1 MENICLQAD
10 RVHQAVITYGIMR
23 TNIVRVLRIAT
34 IIIALLPV
42 GISYA
47 DAQDYVN
54 TPVSISKE
62 KVKINGQ
69 VFYSHVVLERQTLF
83 SISKAY
89 NVSVDDIYKYN
100 PAVKQNGL
108 VKNSIIIIPVAE
120 ETAVKEVEEPKLAE
134 AAAPVQESVQKVEKE
149 PVKKEA
155 AKKKKKTHTVKW
167 YENID
172 DIAAKYGVTVEE
184 IMAANKLSDRKIKSR
199 MKLEIPEPGEIV
211 IASVPAEDDNI
222 LAADST
228 ATAIH
233 DVQTDVEE
241 EDNTPWW
248 SLKRNE
254 KVTVSLMLPFKA
266 TGTSGS
272 RSNMDF
278 YSGVLLAVNDL
289 GASGISTDL
298 NVFDIADGNYDPARS
313 DIRNSDIIIGPVS
326 AKDITQALTYVGN
339 SSVLVSPLDPKA
351 ESLVRTHP
359 DMVQAPTPHKIQ
371 YNDLAAWIKE
381 DCTAEDRVILISEK
395 GARLT
400 EAALEMK
407 HSVDSAGIRYSSFS
421 YSILEGRDVEKPLKA
436 LMTDTAANRVMVI
449 SENEAFVN
457 DVVRNLNMMIHQ
469 KYNVILYGPSKIRS
483 YETIEVEN
491 FHKTN
496 LHVSLTY
503 YIDYNDQRVKNMLMK
518 YRALFNAEPTQ
529 FAYQG
534 YDIASYFI
542 ELCSKYGK
550 DWQNYLSHEEK
561 SMLQSTFKCMQQGD
575 GGYVNQ
581 GVRRIVY
588 EKDWTISKIR

>member
-1 MENICLQAD
+1 MSINIF
-10 RVHQAVITYGIMR
+10 
-23 TNIVRVLRIAT
+23 RVLRIAA
-34 IIIALLPV
+34 IAIVLMPSA
-42 GISYA
+42 IRYA

-69 VFYSHVVLERQTLF
+69 ICYSHVVLERQTLF

-89 NVSVDDIYKYN
+89 NVSVEDIYKYN
-100 PAVKQNGL
+100 PSVKQNGL
-108 VKNSIIIIPVAE
+108 VKNSIIIIPVAD
-120 ETAVKEVEEPKLAE
+120 ETVVKEEAPKQVETE
-134 AAAPVQESVQKVEKE
+134 APVQESVQKAEKE
-149 PVKKEA
+149 PVKKET

-167 YENID
+167 YESID
-172 DIAAKYGVTVEE
+172 DIAAKYGVTAEE
-184 IMAANKLSDRKIKSR
+184 VMAANKLSDRKLKSR
-199 MKLEIPEPGEIV
+199 MKLEIPEPGEVV
-211 IASVPAEDDNI
+211 IADVAAEEET
-222 LAADST
+222 LPQADST
-228 ATAIH
+228 TVVSH
-233 DVQTDVEE
+233 DGQIAEE
-241 EDNTPWW
+241 TEDESPWW
-248 SLKRNE
+248 TFRKNE
-254 KVTVSLMLPFKA
+254 KVTASLLLPFKA

-289 GASGISTDL
+289 AAAGISTDL
-298 NVFDIADGNYDPARS
+298 NVYDIADGSYDPTS
-313 DIRNSDIIIGPVS
+313 NDIRNSDLIIGPVS
-326 AKDITQALTYVGN
+326 VKDITMSLTSVGN

-351 ESLVRTHP
+351 ESLVSTHP
-359 DMVQAPTPHKIQ
+359 DMVQAPTPHKMQ

-381 DCTAEDRVILISEK
+381 DCLPDDKVILISEK

-400 EAALEMK
+400 EASLEMK
-407 HSVDSAGIRYSSFS
+407 QSVDSARIDYSIFS
-421 YSILEGRDVEKPLKA
+421 YSILEGRDIEKPLKA
-436 LMTDTAANRVMVI
+436 LMTNTATNRIMII

-469 KYNVILYGPSKIRS
+469 KYNVTLYGPSKIRS
-483 YETIEVEN
+483 FETIEVEN

-503 YIDYNDQRVKNMLMK
+503 YIDYNDQRVKNLLMK
-518 YRALFNAEPTQ
+518 YRALFNTEPTQ

-550 DWQNYLSHEEK
+550 DWQKYLPHEEK
-561 SMLQSTFKCMQQGD
+561 SMLQSTFKCMQQGE

-588 EKDWTISKIR
+588 EKDWTISKVR

>member
-1 MENICLQAD
+1 MSINIF
-10 RVHQAVITYGIMR
+10 
-23 TNIVRVLRIAT
+23 RVLRIAA
-34 IIIALLPV
+34 IAIVLMPSA
-42 GISYA
+42 IRYA

-69 VFYSHVVLERQTLF
+69 ICYSHVVLERQTLF

-89 NVSVDDIYKYN
+89 NVSVEDIYKYN
-100 PAVKQNGL
+100 PSVKQNGL

-120 ETAVKEVEEPKLAE
+120 ETVVKEEAPKQVETE
-134 AAAPVQESVQKVEKE
+134 APVQESVQKAEKE
-149 PVKKEA
+149 PVKKET

-167 YENID
+167 YESID
-172 DIAAKYGVTVEE
+172 DIAAKYGVTAEE
-184 IMAANKLSDRKIKSR
+184 VMAANKLSDRKLKSR
-199 MKLEIPEPGEIV
+199 MKLEIPEPGEVV
-211 IASVPAEDDNI
+211 IADVAAEEET
-222 LAADST
+222 LPQADST
-228 ATAIH
+228 TVVSH
-233 DVQTDVEE
+233 DGQIAEE
-241 EDNTPWW
+241 TEDESPWW
-248 SLKRNE
+248 TFRKNE
-254 KVTVSLMLPFKA
+254 KVTASLLLPFKA

-289 GASGISTDL
+289 AAAGISTDL
-298 NVFDIADGNYDPARS
+298 NVYDIADGSYDPTRN
-313 DIRNSDIIIGPVS
+313 DIRNSDLIIGPVS
-326 AKDITQALTYVGN
+326 VKDITMSLTSVGN

-351 ESLVRTHP
+351 ESLVSTHP
-359 DMVQAPTPHKIQ
+359 DMVQAPTPHKMQ

-381 DCTAEDRVILISEK
+381 DCLPDDKVILISEK

-400 EAALEMK
+400 EASLEMK
-407 HSVDSAGIRYSSFS
+407 QSVDSARIDYSIFS
-421 YSILEGRDVEKPLKA
+421 YSILEGRDIEKPLKA
-436 LMTDTAANRVMVI
+436 LMTNTATNRIMII

-469 KYNVILYGPSKIRS
+469 KYNVTLYGPSKIRS
-483 YETIEVEN
+483 FETIEVEN

-503 YIDYNDQRVKNMLMK
+503 YIDYNDPRVKNLLMK
-518 YRALFNAEPTQ
+518 YRALFNTEPTQ

-550 DWQNYLSHEEK
+550 DWQKYLPHEEK
-561 SMLQSTFKCMQQGD
+561 SMLQSTFKCMQQGE

-588 EKDWTISKIR
+588 EKDWTISKVR

>member
-1 MENICLQAD
+1 
-10 RVHQAVITYGIMR
+10 MR

-134 AAAPVQESVQKVEKE
+134 TAAPVQESVQKVEKE

-326 AKDITQALTYVGN
+326 AKDITQALTSVGN

-496 LHVSLTY
+496 LMSVLP
-503 YIDYNDQRVKNMLMK
+503 I
-518 YRALFNAEPTQ
+518 
-529 FAYQG
+529 
-534 YDIASYFI
+534 I
-542 ELCSKYGK
+542 
-550 DWQNYLSHEEK
+550 
-561 SMLQSTFKCMQQGD
+561 
-575 GGYVNQ
+575 
-581 GVRRIVY
+581 
-588 EKDWTISKIR
+588 